1 MVNEP
6 ERLEPTGATTLYE
19 LAAHRGI
26 PESILDSIKQMDGYL
41 FVGLDNRN
49 VVVSGK
55 LKFSRKTIATIS
67 VVLGLILLKAGYLAQ
82 QLVKFRF

>member
-1 MVNEP
+1 MVDEP

-19 LAAHRGI
+19 LAEHRGI
-26 PESILDSIKQMDGYL
+26 PKSVLDAIKQMDGYL

-55 LKFSRKTIATIS
+55 LKFSRKTVAAIS
-67 VVLGLILLKAGYLAQ
+67 VVLGLILLRAGYLAQ
-82 QLVKFRF
+82 QLAKSQF

>member
-1 MVNEP
+1 
-6 ERLEPTGATTLYE
+6 
-19 LAAHRGI
+19 
-26 PESILDSIKQMDGYL
+26 MDGYL